1 MQRHD
6 VLARQHQIDRR
17 PPFIETADGT
27 LLAYRDW
34 GAGQP
39 VLFLHSLGVNSE
51 LWAYQMADLL
61 DHGYRCVAFDRR
73 GHGRSSDPGHGY
85 DADTLADD
93 VAAVM
98 ETLDLRGAVLVGHSM
113 AGGEIVRYLSRHG
126 SSRVAKAVLVAPTTP
141 FVIKAAD
148 NPHGVDPAMF
158 EATKASWRKDFPK
171 WVSDNAAPFFAPD
184 TSPEMMRWGVHMLT
198 QIPLLVQLA
207 CNRVVTDTDYRPD
220 LKAIRIP
227 ILVIQGDRDASAPLE
242 LTGRPTAEMIPGAR
256 LSVYEGAPHGL
267 MLTHMDRFNVE
278 LREFIST

>member
-1 MQRHD
+1 
-6 VLARQHQIDRR
+6 RQDQITRR
-17 PPFIETADGT
+17 PPFVETADGT
-27 LLAYRDW
+27 RLAYRDW
-34 GAGQP
+34 GSGQP

-73 GHGRSSDPGHGY
+73 GHGRSSDPGRGY

-98 ETLDLRGAVLVGHSM
+98 ETLNLRGAVLVGHSM
-113 AGGEIVRYLSRHG
+113 AGGEIVRYLNRHG

-141 FVIKAAD
+141 FVLKTAD
-148 NPHGVDPAMF
+148 NPKGVDPIMF
-158 EATKASWRKDFPK
+158 EATEAAWRKDFPK
-171 WVSDNAAPFFAPD
+171 WVSDHAAPFFVPE
-184 TSPEMMRWGVHMLT
+184 TSPEMVRWGVHMLT

-207 CNRVVTDTDYRPD
+207 CNRVVTDTDYRSD

-227 ILVIQGDRDASAPLE
+227 TLVVHGDLDASAPLE

-256 LSVYEGAPHGL
+256 LLVYEGAPHGL
-267 MLTHMDRFNVE
+267 MLTHTGRLNAD
-278 LREFIST
+278 LREFISE